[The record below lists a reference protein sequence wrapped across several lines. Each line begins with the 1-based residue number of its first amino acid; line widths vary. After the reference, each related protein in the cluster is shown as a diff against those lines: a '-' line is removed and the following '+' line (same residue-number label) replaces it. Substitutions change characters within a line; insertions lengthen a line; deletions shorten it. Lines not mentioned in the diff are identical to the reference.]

1 MGIAPERG
9 ETAFPHFDFLTT
21 EKERS
26 SHEIQDVTD
35 AVTKRKVAVNI
46 TKVVDIVQQGDGTTD
61 IWFTTKGMILNVAED
76 FDTVFSRLNTLA
88 E

>member
-1 MGIAPERG
+1 MKFRM
-9 ETAFPHFDFLTT
+9 F
-21 EKERS
+21 
-26 SHEIQDVTD
+26 TD
-35 AVTKRKVAVNI
+35 AITKRKVAVNI
-46 TKVVDIVQQGDGTTD
+46 DSVVDIVEMRDGTTD

>member
-1 MGIAPERG
+1 MKFRM
-9 ETAFPHFDFLTT
+9 F
-21 EKERS
+21 
-26 SHEIQDVTD
+26 TD

>member
-1 MGIAPERG
+1 MKFRM
-9 ETAFPHFDFLTT
+9 
-21 EKERS
+21 
-26 SHEIQDVTD
+26 VTD

-46 TKVVDIVQQGDGTTD
+46 TKVVDIVQMGDGTTD

>member
-1 MGIAPERG
+1 MKFRM
-9 ETAFPHFDFLTT
+9 F
-21 EKERS
+21 
-26 SHEIQDVTD
+26 TD

-61 IWFTTKGMILNVAED
+61 IWFTTNGMILNVAED

>member
-1 MGIAPERG
+1 MKFRM
-9 ETAFPHFDFLTT
+9 F
-21 EKERS
+21 
-26 SHEIQDVTD
+26 TD
-35 AVTKRKVAVNI
+35 AVTKRKVAVNN

-61 IWFTTKGMILNVAED
+61 IWFTVEGKVLNVAED

>member
-1 MGIAPERG
+1 MKFRM
-9 ETAFPHFDFLTT
+9 F
-21 EKERS
+21 
-26 SHEIQDVTD
+26 TD

-46 TKVVDIVQQGDGTTD
+46 TKIVDIAQMSDGTTE
-61 IWFTTKGMILNVAED
+61 IWFTTKGMVLYVAED

>member
-1 MGIAPERG
+1 MKFRM
-9 ETAFPHFDFLTT
+9 F
-21 EKERS
+21 
-26 SHEIQDVTD
+26 TD
-35 AVTKRKVAVNI
+35 AVTKRKVAVNV
-46 TKVVDIVQQGDGTTD
+46 TKVVDIVQMGDGTTD